1 MKNLIVRSKLPVNYL
16 FLFVIFNTSLL
27 AQNFTWKKG
36 SSSTDVPGIYGTQG
50 TPSITNRPGSREF
63 AVTWTDAAG
72 DFWLFGGNGCDVTGN
87 IGLLND
93 LWKYNTSTN
102 EWTWMKGSNLAN
114 QVGIYGSQG
123 IYSATNIPGGRK
135 GASSFK
141 DGLGNLWVFGGY
153 GYDSFGSFGEL
164 NDLWTY
170 DPSTNQWRWMKGAV
184 SCFQVGV
191 YGTQG
196 TGNFANT
203 PGARYRANCW
213 TDGNGEFWLFGGLGY
228 NGSSNSY
235 LNDLWRYNSSNNQWI
250 WMKGTA
256 FLDQAGIYG
265 TQGTSAPT
273 NAPGARCSSATI
285 TDGSGNFWMIGGYGY
300 TSSGFANLMNDMWV
314 YKVVTNEWTWIKGSS
329 TAVQQGTYGV
339 QGSFAAAN
347 LPGARYDATT
357 WLDGGGNI
365 WMFGGYGY
373 GAGPALDYL
382 NDLWRY
388 DLISNQWKWVRG
400 STSVAQ
406 PGIYGTQ
413 GVNNPLNMPGGRSA
427 MARWKDN
434 SNNLWL
440 LGGTGYNIANNVGR
454 LSDLWKFDNCINP
467 NIVISSTSPSV
478 CAGKSATLSASG
490 ASTYTWSTAQV
501 SGSLVIAPMGTTSY
515 TIFGTDANGCK
526 DTADFTLNVGLLP
539 IISISSNSLV
549 VCPFQPAV
557 LTASGAATYSWS
569 HTQDPNPSVTINP
582 GSTTSYT
589 VRGTDLLNCSNVAS
603 FSQSVSLCTSIQT
616 QQVKG
621 SGVSLFP
628 NPTRGEITIQ
638 TTQFGKKELI
648 IVNDLG
654 QTVFEQEL
662 EPLESKLTLLLDKG
676 IYFFRVVQNTVI
688 LSAGKL
694 IVE

>member
-1 MKNLIVRSKLPVNYL
+1 
-16 FLFVIFNTSLL
+16 
-27 AQNFTWKKG
+27 
-36 SSSTDVPGIYGTQG
+36 
-50 TPSITNRPGSREF
+50 
-63 AVTWTDAAG
+63 
-72 DFWLFGGNGCDVTGN
+72 
-87 IGLLND
+87 
-93 LWKYNTSTN
+93 
-102 EWTWMKGSNLAN
+102 
-114 QVGIYGSQG
+114 
-123 IYSATNIPGGRK
+123 
-135 GASSFK
+135 
-141 DGLGNLWVFGGY
+141 
-153 GYDSFGSFGEL
+153 
-164 NDLWTY
+164 
-170 DPSTNQWRWMKGAV
+170 
-184 SCFQVGV
+184 
-191 YGTQG
+191 
-196 TGNFANT
+196 
-203 PGARYRANCW
+203 
-213 TDGNGEFWLFGGLGY
+213 
-228 NGSSNSY
+228 
-235 LNDLWRYNSSNNQWI
+235 
-250 WMKGTA
+250 
-256 FLDQAGIYG
+256 
-265 TQGTSAPT
+265 
-273 NAPGARCSSATI
+273 
-285 TDGSGNFWMIGGYGY
+285 
-300 TSSGFANLMNDMWV
+300 
-314 YKVVTNEWTWIKGSS
+314 
-329 TAVQQGTYGV
+329 
-339 QGSFAAAN
+339 
-347 LPGARYDATT
+347 
-357 WLDGGGNI
+357 
-365 WMFGGYGY
+365 
-373 GAGPALDYL
+373 
-382 NDLWRY
+382 
-388 DLISNQWKWVRG
+388 
-400 STSVAQ
+400 
-406 PGIYGTQ
+406 
-413 GVNNPLNMPGGRSA
+413 

-628 NPTRGEITIQ
+628 NPTRGDITIQ
-638 TTQFGKKELI
+638 TTQLGKKELI